1 MIRRMELGVVFPQ
14 TESGGDPAA
23 IQEYISAVEGAGF
36 DFLVAFDHVLGANP
50 ERPDRLTGP
59 YTHHDP
65 FQEVLVLL
73 GWAAGLTTRIGL
85 ATEVLVLPQRQTA
98 LVAKQAAEVAVLS
111 GGRLRL
117 GVGIGWNHVEYE
129 ALGMSWRDR
138 SARYEEQI
146 DVLRRLW
153 ADDLVVFEG
162 RWHRIADAGIKPRPP
177 GGTIP
182 LWMGGSAEPARRRI
196 ARLADG
202 WMLNGGLNDKKR
214 ADIQEMRAWVAEN
227 GRDPA
232 AFGIAGRVGWT
243 GDLEALVG
251 EIAEWRHL
259 GASHVSVN
267 TMNAGLPDLTAHVDV
282 LLEVI
287 EAWKEA

>member
-1 MIRRMELGVVFPQ
+1 MELGVVFPQ
-14 TESGGDPAA
+14 TESGSDPTA

-59 YTHHDP
+59 YTYQDP
-65 FQEVLVLL
+65 FQEVFVLL
-73 GWAAGLTTRIGL
+73 GWAAGLTTRLGL

-129 ALGMSWRDR
+129 ALGMGWRDR
-138 SARYEEQI
+138 AARYEEQI

-153 ADDLVVFEG
+153 AEDLVVFEG
-162 RWHRIADAGIKPRPP
+162 RWHRIPDAGIKPRPP

-196 ARLADG
+196 SRLADG
-202 WMLNGGLNDKKR
+202 WMLNGRLNDQKR
-214 ADIQEMRAWVAEN
+214 AHIQEMRAWVAEN

-232 AFGIAGRVGWT
+232 TFGIAGRVGWT
-243 GDLEALVG
+243 GDLDALVG

-287 EAWKEA
+287 EAWKAA